1 MKIELQNYFTKR
13 LQYIHYTGHQTTSRT
28 VGCAVEA
35 AKVQTYKV

>member
-28 VGCAVEA
+28 VGEEA